1 MAYCELQHGTNYHS
15 FEIILRVNGYTYPS
29 AYSDLSPSPSFL
41 GFRNP
46 PPCLPPLPHSKLAPT
61 HPAPRGSSHSAT
73 GGLWFVT
80 KCSGFFF
87 FFFKLSLG
95 LLLSLHRGDMCGH
108 RLLMVPSLWLLGLG
122 PSASPFYLSVSPFA
136 ATSSPASVLPTSIR
150 TSYIV
155 FRVRGKGR
163 CGVLCSKGLIVQDRA
178 NH

>member
-1 MAYCELQHGTNYHS
+1 MYPNQAKKQNAFSDPTSSLGYPVS
-15 FEIILRVNGYTYPS
+15 FPFLPWIPKS
-29 AYSDLSPSPSFL
+29 SSLSPSPPPQQAGSHPPSPQGQFSL
-41 GFRNP
+41 GHRW
-46 PPCLPPLPHSKLAPT
+46 PLVCYQMQ
-61 HPAPRGSSHSAT
+61 
-73 GGLWFVT
+73 WI
-80 KCSGFFF
+80 FFF